1 LAFSLGEILSEGF
14 PMKTRTRRAG
24 LATASAKRVVA
35 GSGKM
40 EVARVQITDAG
51 RRALEKARR

>member
-1 LAFSLGEILSEGF
+1 
-14 PMKTRTRRAG
+14 MKTRTRRAG

-35 GSGKM
+35 AGSGKM
-40 EVARVQITDAG
+40 EVARVQITDAR